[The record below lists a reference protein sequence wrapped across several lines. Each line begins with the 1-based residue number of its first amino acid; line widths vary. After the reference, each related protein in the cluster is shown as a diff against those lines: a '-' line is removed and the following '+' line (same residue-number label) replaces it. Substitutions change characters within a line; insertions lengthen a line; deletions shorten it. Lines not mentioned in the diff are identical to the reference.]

1 MPHSLLAHIIG
12 TQPCTSPHHHHR
24 PQHLF
29 SPKTKY
35 FLAFD
40 SQDYQATQ
48 ESFLECQ
55 GINPLSPGEDKK
67 RS

>member
-1 MPHSLLAHIIG
+1 MHFF
-12 TQPCTSPHHHHR
+12 
-24 PQHLF
+24 F
-29 SPKTKY
+29 SKTVADFHKH

-40 SQDYQATQ
+40 GQDYQATQ

-55 GINPLSPGEDKK
+55 GVNPLSPWEDKK

>member
-12 TQPCTSPHHHHR
+12 KCTPPTPRTTPSTFFPLR
-24 PQHLF
+24 Q
-29 SPKTKY
+29 KY

-40 SQDYQATQ
+40 SQDYQVTQ
-48 ESFLECQ
+48 ESLLECQ